1 MIMFETITKFAS
13 YLENVTFLTYPITM
27 FLGFL
32 SGITALTCLLP
43 LVPAIAGFIGIQQCT
58 RRRLFTVPFLIM
70 LGSMVTLVILGV
82 VVSLAGITL
91 QKSLG
96 QYWSYLIG
104 AVCIIVGLFVLGVI
118 KISTKIKIP
127 KIKQAGVIA
136 PFLFGLCIG
145 GVMGFGSA
153 CCLPVLP
160 IILTYAAIKGRP
172 LHGALI
178 MVAFAIGQ
186 SIPLF
191 AIGLFSNVLGKFA
204 NKWSGYIRRIA
215 GVLLLISGIYFIW
228 RG

>member
-1 MIMFETITKFAS
+1 MFETITRFAG
-13 YLENVTFLTYPITM
+13 YLEHVTFLTYPVTI
-27 FLGFL
+27 FLGLL

-43 LVPAIAGFIGIQQCT
+43 LVPAIAGFIGVQQYA

-70 LGSMVTLVILGV
+70 LGSMVTLVVLGV
-82 VVSLAGITL
+82 IVSFAGVTL

-96 QYWSYLIG
+96 HYWSYLIG
-104 AVCIIVGLFVLGVI
+104 AVCIVVGLFVLGI
-118 KISTKIKIP
+118 IRIPAKIKIP
-127 KIKQAGVIA
+127 KIKQTGVIA

-160 IILTYAAIKGRP
+160 IILTYAAIEGRP
-172 LHGALI
+172 VHGALI
-178 MVAFAIGQ
+178 MAAFAIGQ

-191 AIGLFSNVLGKFA
+191 AIGLFSNLLGKFA
-204 NKWSGYIRRIA
+204 NRWSGYIRRIA
-215 GVLLLISGIYFIW
+215 GVLLLITGIYFVW